1 MNIEIFNPKEMG
13 PALGPYSQIARVRA
27 GEFVFISG
35 QVGADAAGNVADG
48 FDAQCG
54 LIYANIET
62 ALKSVGAGWGNVVQ
76 FTSYLVNAEDIPKYM
91 AYRAGAYPGFFPNRV
106 YPTHTLLVIDRLVRE
121 DLLVEVQAIAALP

>member
-1 MNIEIFNPKEMG
+1 
-13 PALGPYSQIARVRA
+13 V
-27 GEFVFISG
+27 SG
-35 QVGADAAGNVADG
+35 QGSSSSSPARSGRTPQATWRTVS
-48 FDAQCG
+48 
-54 LIYANIET
+54 T
-62 ALKSVGAGWGNVVQ
+62 RSALASVGAGWGNVVQ